1 MVRRYDPDKLVRDVG
16 RRVAEIRR
24 ERGLTQ
30 QALATKLR
38 ASTQWLQQIEY
49 GSNLTLFS
57 LARLANVL
65 DVSLEGFF
73 VRPQADSYVVR
84 PGRPPKET
92 ARAIV
97 AEERAPTERK
107 RRQKR

>member
-24 ERGLTQ
+24 ERGFIQ

-38 ASTQWLQQIEY
+38 ASTHWVQQIEY
-49 GSNLTLFS
+49 GANLTLFS

-65 DVSLEGFF
+65 DVSMETFL
-73 VRPQADSYVVR
+73 VRPQAASYAIR
-84 PGRPPKET
+84 PGRPK
-92 ARAIV
+92 RAAPEMA
-97 AEERAPTERK
+97 AEEGAPPTGRK
-107 RRQKR
+107 PPRRR